1 MDLVHRI
8 NELTLASA
16 QVSFDFLTG
25 QHEARFE
32 AIFDV

>member
-1 MDLVHRI
+1 MDLYIGI

-16 QVSFDFLTG
+16 QAFDFPTG